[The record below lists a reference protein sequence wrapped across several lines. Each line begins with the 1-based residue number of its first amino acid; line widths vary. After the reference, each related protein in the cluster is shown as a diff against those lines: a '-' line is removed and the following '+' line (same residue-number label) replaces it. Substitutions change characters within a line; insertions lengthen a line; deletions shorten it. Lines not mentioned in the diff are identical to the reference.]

1 MLSKLSELR
10 LGRFGP
16 WFRRHVF
23 WFAVGVVA
31 LVLWAN
37 RYQYAHITF
46 TTGVTFPVRI
56 HRLTGTTEILGP
68 FGSGELA
75 FNWETIES
83 KQDEP
88 PER

>member
-1 MLSKLSELR
+1 MLSKLSES
-10 LGRFGP
+10 RFGP
-16 WFRRHVF
+16 WFRRQAL
-23 WFAVGVVA
+23 WFAVVVVA
-31 LVLWAN
+31 LALWAN
-37 RYQYAHITF
+37 RYRYDSMTLRE
-46 TTGVTFPVRI
+46 GVTFPVRI

-88 PER
+88 PDR